1 MADTNLPVSAN
12 QEGTPEES
20 LPNAPVVAED
30 ATGTSV
36 AEIPDE
42 GETDNKADNGGEELY
57 THRHCVFATIKDFV
71 KNGETMRRIVILGF
85 LVIFIGA
92 IIFTIVSLQS
102 PSSEE
107 RTERMLGHY
116 SPAEIGQVLDY
127 LDANKFEYRLT
138 GSDTIVVNV
147 KDYSKITE
155 GMLRNGIALPAEQ
168 TDEGDAIL
176 MTDSGFGVS
185 QRLENERIKH
195 GREIQLA
202 RAIERI
208 DGIEHA
214 TVLLAIPRDN
224 VFAREKNHPSASVVL
239 TLKGNAYISPE
250 NVNSVRYMVAS
261 SVHNLMAKDV
271 TVTDQSGRLLSAEP
285 RGDSTENKL
294 QRDFEMRTMREA
306 QYRDKLDSILGPM
319 LGLGNYSAEVDVT
332 LDTTVQEET
341 SQLYNP
347 DNQAI
352 RSETLSEK
360 TGNDDKGNPYGVPGS
375 LSNQPPAN
383 AAIPQELK
391 DGTATATRESANN
404 RQESREAVRNY
415 EVDTTVRHTVR
426 PSNVV
431 QRLTV
436 SVAVDYMRLV
446 DADGLVSYEPRPQE
460 DLDKIADLVRGGLGL
475 NENRGDV
482 VHVETVSFP
491 HNDDLPPQPWY
502 MQDYFYRLACIGGAV
517 LVILILV
524 IFVIRPMLN
533 KLLRK
538 DVGDEDAEL
547 DEDLDGKSAL
557 EGNDDLN
564 LIAQDNELAD
574 QVYTIN
580 HEGGIE
586 LPNLHKEADL
596 LKAVRTL
603 ASDEP
608 QLTAEVIKEWL
619 EADMN
624 KDKSS

>member
-57 THRHCVFATIKDFV
+57 THRHGVFATIKDFV

-294 QRDFEMRTMREA
+294 QRDF
-306 QYRDKLDSILGPM
+306 
-319 LGLGNYSAEVDVT
+319 
-332 LDTTVQEET
+332 
-341 SQLYNP
+341 
-347 DNQAI
+347 
-352 RSETLSEK
+352 
-360 TGNDDKGNPYGVPGS
+360 
-375 LSNQPPAN
+375 
-383 AAIPQELK
+383 
-391 DGTATATRESANN
+391 
-404 RQESREAVRNY
+404 VR
-415 EVDTTVRHTVR
+415 
-426 PSNVV
+426 
-431 QRLTV
+431 
-436 SVAVDYMRLV
+436 
-446 DADGLVSYEPRPQE
+446 
-460 DLDKIADLVRGGLGL
+460 
-475 NENRGDV
+475 
-482 VHVETVSFP
+482 
-491 HNDDLPPQPWY
+491 
-502 MQDYFYRLACIGGAV
+502 
-517 LVILILV
+517 
-524 IFVIRPMLN
+524 
-533 KLLRK
+533 
-538 DVGDEDAEL
+538 
-547 DEDLDGKSAL
+547 
-557 EGNDDLN
+557 
-564 LIAQDNELAD
+564 
-574 QVYTIN
+574 
-580 HEGGIE
+580 
-586 LPNLHKEADL
+586 
-596 LKAVRTL
+596 
-603 ASDEP
+603 
-608 QLTAEVIKEWL
+608 
-619 EADMN
+619 
-624 KDKSS
+624 